1 MPKTMW
7 SAIALNNPA
16 RVRRSSHQ
24 LDGLIV
30 KIVSLDRDRQVA
42 TVKKLK
48 GDKRYYVPI
57 PNLLS
62 IQIVKG

>member
-7 SAIALNNPA
+7 SAIAINNPA
-16 RVRRSSHQ
+16 RIRRSGHQ
-24 LDGLIV
+24 LDGMIV
-30 KIVSLDRDRQVA
+30 KIVGLDRDRQVA

>member
-1 MPKTMW
+1 MPEMMW
-7 SAIALNNPA
+7 SAIAVNNPI
-16 RVRRSSHQ
+16 RVRRPGHQ
-24 LDGLIV
+24 LDGMIV
-30 KIVSLDRDRQVA
+30 KIVKLDRDRQVA

-62 IQIVKG
+62 IQIVRG